1 MNENLYEAQYSITK
15 KNKIQ
20 KLYEENKTLIFSS
33 LAIILILVGS
43 LIYYSSSK
51 EKKKIL
57 LAYNYIQ
64 AKIYLKKN
72 NKAQASDVLKSII
85 FSNDSNYSPL
95 SLFLIVNE
103 NLIEDQNE
111 IIRLFEHILENNK
124 FEKEI
129 QNLIIFK
136 KALFQSDF
144 VNQEQL
150 LQSLNT
156 LITNDSLWKPHA
168 LLLLGNYFLAKNEYS
183 ESKKYYSQILS
194 LKNLH
199 QEMYEQARSKLVLIQ
214 NE

>member
-1 MNENLYEAQYSITK
+1 M
-15 KNKIQ
+15 
-20 KLYEENKTLIFSS
+20 
-33 LAIILILVGS
+33 
-43 LIYYSSSK
+43 
-51 EKKKIL
+51 
-57 LAYNYIQ
+57 
-64 AKIYLKKN
+64 
-72 NKAQASDVLKSII
+72 
-85 FSNDSNYSPL
+85 
-95 SLFLIVNE
+95 
-103 NLIEDQNE
+103 
-111 IIRLFEHILENNK
+111 
-124 FEKEI
+124 
-129 QNLIIFK
+129 IIFK

>member
-43 LIYYSSSK
+43 LIYYSNSK
-51 EKKKIL
+51 ENKKIL
-57 LAYNYIQ
+57 LADNYIQ

-85 FSNDSNYSPL
+85 FSNDSTYSPL

>member
-33 LAIILILVGS
+33 LAIILILIGS
-43 LIYYSSSK
+43 LIYYSNSK
-51 EKKKIL
+51 ENKKIL
-57 LAYNYIQ
+57 LADNYIQ

-85 FSNDSNYSPL
+85 FSNDSTYSPL

>member
-57 LAYNYIQ
+57 LADNYIQ

-85 FSNDSNYSPL
+85 FSNDSTYSPL